1 MRARGGWTPAADA
14 EALSDGSLVVSGF
27 MDEVLGIG
35 RAARL
40 IVDALERAG
49 HSPVRHSARVRVRD
63 MLAGAGT
70 LPGDGGVWILQANPP
85 EAEALWAS
93 VRPAGWARR
102 YRIGSWAW
110 ETSLAPQAWARAAE
124 HLNEIWAPSRFV
136 ADAVTAGFSAAGRDD
151 LTDRIRLMPYPVRVP
166 HPPAADRGRWGLPGD
181 DVLFLMM
188 FDGRSTFARKNPWG
202 VLEAWTRAFPE
213 PAMGRRLVIKTV
225 RLDTDPQA
233 AARLHAAI
241 GGRTDITLIDSEL
254 DDAGTLSLIASC
266 DAVLSLHR
274 AEGFG
279 LVMAEAM
286 ALGRPVIATGWSG
299 NLDFMD
305 ADSAMLVPARTI
317 PVNAGAGHYASGV
330 WADPD
335 LGQAAQA
342 ILAIADQPALRS
354 RLGRAGVKRIAA
366 LNAPWRREALD
377 QQPWSALVKRAA

>member
-151 LTDRIRLMPYPVRVP
+151 LTDRIRLMPYPVRVT

-366 LNAPWRREALD
+366 LNAPWTREALD